1 MLVAFWLSGLVL
13 GFALPAISKM
23 ADLGMP
29 LVLECQQ
36 FQPRHHNVEVGFL
49 SCLVYDAELQ
59 CVTTATLSDLV
70 ANMQATPA
78 YDPAPTLIIRNAS
91 SPRAPPAVFLKFLA
105 AETTPNIVYRALTQ
119 ADADALAAGR
129 GLTAK
134 APNGTWTA
142 AEHVANAGPGTGGAR
157 LNSPWI
163 STSSRLDVAQAYD
176 SGNGVIAIDL
186 NKVAS
191 PQVQVWQ
198 TAPRVNGVQGLPFQR
213 SFWAEETTV
222 FQQIP
227 FNAILGPVK

>member
-1 MLVAFWLSGLVL
+1 MMHILTCLL
-13 GFALPAISKM
+13 ALFFS
-23 ADLGMP
+23 L
-29 LVLECQQ
+29 
-36 FQPRHHNVEVGFL
+36 
-49 SCLVYDAELQ
+49 
-59 CVTTATLSDLV
+59 
-70 ANMQATPA
+70 
-78 YDPAPTLIIRNAS
+78 S
-91 SPRAPPAVFLKFLA
+91 SPAMEANAVFYRSSLA

-142 AEHVANAGPGTGGAR
+142 AEHVANAGPGTGGAS

-186 NKVAS
+186 NKVPSLQA
-191 PQVQVWQ
+191 QVWQ

-213 SFWAEETTV
+213 SFWAQETTV
-222 FQQIP
+222 YQQIP